1 MGEEKLL
8 LIREIT
14 IIYIYLEFN
23 FFYFYN
29 AFYSQYYIHLI
40 NYFFSKY

>member
-29 AFYSQYYIHLI
+29 AFFPVLYSFNKL
-40 NYFFSKY
+40 FFQ